1 MVTKIKPSSLTVG
14 TYNIDII
21 GDITGDITGNVTGDV
36 TGNVTGSVSGTAGS
50 ISGFNNP
57 ATAAT
62 ASTIVYRDGS
72 GDITTNVFQG
82 VASTARYA
90 DLAEKYLTDEEYPVG
105 TVLVFGGAFEV
116 TAATQVMD
124 RRIAGVVSEKP
135 AYLMNSES
143 DGAIVALTGRVPCR
157 VIGTIKKGDMLVSS
171 GVRGVATSDSDPKT
185 GAVIGKALE
194 NYDSQSIGTIEVV
207 VGRL

>member
-1 MVTKIKPSSLTVG
+1 MVTKVKASTIASG
-14 TYNIDII
+14 TFSIDIL
-21 GDITGDITGNVTGDV
+21 GNVTGDVSGNVTGDV
-36 TGNVTGSVSGTAGS
+36 TGNVSGTAGS